1 MYYRITKSTCMHEKE
16 FSVSNHL
23 RQQDQLILFKGKS
36 TYKNTD
42 FSKDCAKFINLCF
55 KSGKQVKTP
64 WATGISI
71 RLEGKKIHNKLLGGA
86 YPLFIKMLFCRSN
99 WDLIAHLQHHGCRIL
114 NIRSLL
120 FVATKCMKSKKYHK
134 RE

>member
-36 TYKNTD
+36 TYNNTD

-55 KSGKQVKTP
+55 K
-64 WATGISI
+64 
-71 RLEGKKIHNKLLGGA
+71 
-86 YPLFIKMLFCRSN
+86 FIFTC
-99 WDLIAHLQHHGCRIL
+99 
-114 NIRSLL
+114 
-120 FVATKCMKSKKYHK
+120 
-134 RE
+134 